1 MWPPYHRR
9 VPKTGHQ
16 HCNVS
21 INSGGHWH
29 WHWHGSF
36 ENAPA
41 WAGRAVAL
49 ATPHAREMR
58 LPRARMSTHSIAG
71 KNNVSYCRCSVT
83 LGCDIVVYTHTHTH
97 TRQSAL
103 QEPEERHLSKEDT
116 GELSTFVRYTPKLDR
131 VSRTVWRAVVFS
143 LVVCFQIN
151 EACCCCCCCCC
162 TRQHKENAGALVDLD
177 RSV

>member
-16 HCNVS
+16 HCNIS

-97 TRQSAL
+97 TSVSIARARRAPL
-103 QEPEERHLSKEDT
+103 VEREHRGAINVCAVYPETRSSFT
-116 GELSTFVRYTPKLDR
+116 NR
-131 VSRTVWRAVVFS
+131 VAG
-143 LVVCFQIN
+143 
-151 EACCCCCCCCC
+151 CC
-162 TRQHKENAGALVDLD
+162 L
-177 RSV
+177 